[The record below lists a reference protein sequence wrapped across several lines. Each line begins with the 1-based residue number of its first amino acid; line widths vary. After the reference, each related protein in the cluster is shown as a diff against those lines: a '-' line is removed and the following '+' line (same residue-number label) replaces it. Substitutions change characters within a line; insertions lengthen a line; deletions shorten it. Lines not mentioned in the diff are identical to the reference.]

1 MLNNRVLLNGNE
13 VPEIDVPVELK
24 IKTKCP
30 WKWKLVDLET
40 GDEYMGHLPREGEMD
55 WVKV

>member
-1 MLNNRVLLNGNE
+1 VNRLLIDGTT
-13 VPEIDVPVELK
+13 VPEIDVPIELK

-30 WKWKLVDLET
+30 WKWKLTDMET
-40 GDEYMGHLPREGEMD
+40 GEQYMGHLPKEGDMD